1 MLSTLLHLLRLLTT
15 PDVTELQQCV
25 LENQQFLSL
34 HVLRYRD
41 KIPGTLLGQVRC
53 SARYAAGPGTL
64 LTRLT
69 FVRPDL
75 YM

>member
-15 PDVTELQQCV
+15 PDLPELQQCV

-41 KIPGTLLGQVRC
+41 KIPGTLC
-53 SARYAAGPGTL
+53 ATCNYAAYQVSFL
-64 LTRLT
+64 CAH
-69 FVRPDL
+69 FVYL

>member
-25 LENQQFLSL
+25 LDNQQFLSL

-41 KIPGTLLGQVRC
+41 KIPGTLLT
-53 SARYAAGPGTL
+53 RYAAYQARFLCVQISTCSFGAC
-64 LTRLT
+64 
-69 FVRPDL
+69 
-75 YM
+75 